1 MISKWVS
8 ELMAS
13 GRVKTRSHYRSASV
27 LLAIGAALAVPL
39 ILGLTA
45 RTFAGQSQTKLTKE
59 EKKRQKELQKEEV
72 SPYKKWI
79 DEEVPYIITPQE
91 RDAFKKLTTDDERE
105 SFIESFWERRNPNP
119 GDPEN
124 EFKEEYYRRIAYANE
139 HFASGVP
146 GWKTDRGRIYIMY
159 GPPNEIDN
167 HDSGGTYER
176 PAEEGG
182 GETSTFP
189 FEDWTYNY
197 IDGIGNNI
205 KLEFVDPTMSGEFHL
220 TMDPGEKDALLHV
233 PNAGLTLL
241 ESMGMASKSDRFTR
255 TDGMTIGQPLGG
267 LPESME
273 EFTRLDT
280 FAKIFQPPVVKF
292 DDLRTS
298 VTHKISSQVLPFQVR
313 TDFVRITEDAVLTPI
328 TVQVA
333 NKDLQFQ
340 NKDGVMH
347 AALDVYGELTTPSGR
362 VATTFEQGVAV
373 DMPEHDFQNLG
384 DRKEVYQ
391 RALPLKPGLYKLSM
405 VLKDE
410 NSGNVGYLDEGIR
423 VPRYEDDKLSSSS
436 LILADLIQQVPTT
449 QVGTGM
455 FVIGSTKVRPSVQK
469 IFNRDQN
476 LGIYMQVYNL
486 SQDPTTHRPSAEIEY
501 SLVKDGKSLY
511 SKSEQ
516 AQTAQVTISKT
527 LPLKTLQPG
536 QYTLEVKVTDN
547 VSKQS
552 VTQPA
557 TFQLQ

>member
-1 MISKWVS
+1 MK
-8 ELMAS
+8 
-13 GRVKTRSHYRSASV
+13 SV
-27 LLAIGAALAVPL
+27 LPKSRSWHRGRTLLALASAAALLLVFGTA
-39 ILGLTA
+39 A
-45 RTFAGQSQTKLTKE
+45 RTFAHPDKQSKE
-59 EKKRQKELQKEEV
+59 EKKRQKELQKEEQ

-79 DEEVPYIITPQE
+79 DEEVPYIITDTE
-91 RDAFKKLTTDDERE
+91 RQAFKKLTTDDERE
-105 SFIESFWERRNPNP
+105 QFIENFWERRNPNP

-139 HFASGVP
+139 HFASGIP

-182 GETSTFP
+182 GETSTYP

-197 IDGIGNNI
+197 IEGIGSNI

-233 PNAGLTLL
+233 PGAGLTLL
-241 ESMGMASKSDRFTR
+241 ESMGMASKTDRFMR

-280 FAKIFQPPVVKF
+280 FAKIFRPPAVKF
-292 DDLRTS
+292 DDLKAS
-298 VTHKISSQVLPFQVR
+298 VTHKITSQILPFQVR
-313 TDFVRITEDAVLTPI
+313 TDFVRITDDAVLTPI
-328 TVQVA
+328 TIQVA

-340 NKDGVMH
+340 NKDGIMH
-347 AALDVYGELTTPSGR
+347 ASLDIYGQLTTPSGR
-362 VATTFEQGVAV
+362 VATSFDQGVAV
-373 DMPEHDFQNLG
+373 DMPEHDFQNFP

-391 RALPLKPGLYKLSM
+391 RALPLKPGLYKLSL

-410 NSGNVGYLDEGIR
+410 NSGNIGYLDEGIR
-423 VPRYEDDKLSSSS
+423 VPRYDDDKLSSSS

-469 IFNRDQN
+469 VFTRDQD

-486 SQDPTTHRPSAEIEY
+486 AQDPTTHKPSAEIDY
-501 SLVKDGKSLY
+501 SLTKDGKSLY
-511 SKSEQ
+511 STTEK

-527 LPLKTLQPG
+527 LPLKSLAPG
-536 QYTLEVKVTDN
+536 EYKLEIKVTDN

-552 VTQPA
+552 VMEPA
-557 TFQLQ
+557 TFQVQ